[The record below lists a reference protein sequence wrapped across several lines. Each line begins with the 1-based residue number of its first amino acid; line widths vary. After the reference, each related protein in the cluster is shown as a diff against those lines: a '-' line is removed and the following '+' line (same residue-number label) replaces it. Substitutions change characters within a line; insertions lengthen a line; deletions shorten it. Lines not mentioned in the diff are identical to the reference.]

1 MPAAAVERQ
10 YAAAARDREPAA
22 VLRPI
27 ATWRPP
33 ILVHLGPATLTQQHP
48 MPARPHREQML
59 PVPAHRVARLP
70 QQHHVAAVA
79 AAKPAAAAAVDMP
92 VPAAHRVAAAVAANT
107 GNL

>member
-33 ILVHLGPATLTQQHP
+33 ILVQRGPAPLTPQP
-48 MPARPHREQML
+48 PAPAHPHR
-59 PVPAHRVARLP
+59 A
-70 QQHHVAAVA
+70 QQLHVAAAVD
-79 AAKPAAAAAVDMP
+79 KPAAAAAAVDMP